1 MVVLLGMFFLT
12 VSMVYGQCT
21 PEDIENELKY
31 GASAEKQGMYDAAA
45 ANYKTAASCSE
56 YIKEYDNAI
65 EYRLK
70 AVEMLKKINWSTSS
84 AYILIAEHYTKKGP
98 GFEDEI
104 RKYCDLAEEDSL
116 NQIEKQL
123 KRDKPNYS
131 IIMAEY
137 SGLASC
143 YKLVNDTVK
152 SCDYCLKDNEYSKK
166 IGPEVRLSN
175 CEYYGCPK
183 ASGVSPEAP
192 LSSGGGLSF
201 VLLVAGFLSVLI
213 FAVVF
218 LLLRK
223 KK

>member
-1 MVVLLGMFFLT
+1 MT
-12 VSMVYGQCT
+12 VSTVCGQCT
-21 PEDIENELKY
+21 PENIEKELKY
-31 GASAEKQGMYDAAA
+31 GESAEKRGMYDAAA

-70 AVEMLKKINWSTSS
+70 AVEMMKKINSSTSS
-84 AYILIAEHYTKKGP
+84 AYVLIADYYNKKGP
-98 GFEDEI
+98 GFDDEM
-104 RKYCDLAEEDSL
+104 RRYCDLAEEDSR

-137 SGLASC
+137 SSLASC

-152 SCDYCLKDNEYSKK
+152 SCDYCLKHNEYSGK

-175 CEYYGCPK
+175 CEFYGCPK
-183 ASGVSPEAP
+183 DSSESSEAP
-192 LSSGGGLSF
+192 LESGGGLSF
-201 VLLVAGFLSVLI
+201 VLLVMAFLSAMILG
-213 FAVVF
+213 AVF
-218 LLLRK
+218 LLVRRRK
-223 KK
+223 